1 MDQLK
6 QLHSLFITTG
16 LSQDLFSISKIL
28 HFCAISPFGD
38 LGYASLIFDRIETPN
53 AFIWNTMIRGFSI
66 SSQPEK
72 SFIFFSKMR
81 LNGVIPNKHSYPL
94 LLKAL
99 SKSMGGNPN
108 QIHAQAVKFGLDSEL
123 FVQNASILAY
133 ASCGE
138 LGYARR
144 VFDETCK
151 SDLIT
156 WTAMI
161 DGCVRNNQAREGLET
176 FMEMR
181 LRGVE
186 IDKVTIVS
194 VLCSVGMV
202 GDVWFGRCIH
212 GFYVECG
219 RVGWD
224 VYVGSALVDM
234 YAKCGYCD
242 DAKRMFDEMPYKN
255 VVSWSALVSGYVQC
269 SRFTEALLVFQD
281 MLLEEVQPNQRTLA
295 SILTACAQM
304 GALDE
309 GKWVHLYIDKNKLE
323 MNSILGTALIDM
335 YAKCGCIDEAF
346 MVFHSLAQKDVYPW
360 TAMINGLAMHGH
372 ALRSLNLFSCMLE
385 NRVQPNAVTFI
396 GVLCACTHGGLVDQG
411 IMYFD
416 CMSKVYG
423 IEPNMEHYGCMI
435 DLLGRAGHIQEAL
448 DLIKNMP
455 MEPSAG
461 VWGAL
466 VSACMIHKNFELGG
480 HIGKHLIK
488 LQPHHS
494 GRYALLANIYS
505 LSQKWEEAAHVRKL
519 MKKKGV
525 EKTPGCSWIELNGA
539 VHEFIASDKSHIQ
552 FKDMYMILDL
562 VTTQLR
568 ALG

>member
-1 MDQLK
+1 
-6 QLHSLFITTG
+6 
-16 LSQDLFSISKIL
+16 
-28 HFCAISPFGD
+28 
-38 LGYASLIFDRIETPN
+38 
-53 AFIWNTMIRGFSI
+53 MIRGFSI

-72 SFIFFSKMR
+72 SFVFFSRMR
-81 LNGVIPNKHSYPL
+81 LQGVVPNKHSYPL

-99 SKSMGGNPN
+99 SRSMGGNPS
-108 QIHAQAVKFGLDSEL
+108 QIHAQAVKFGLDSDS
-123 FVQNASILAY
+123 FVQNSLVSVY
-133 ASCGE
+133 ANSGE
-138 LGYARR
+138 SGYARR

-161 DGCVRNNQAREGLET
+161 DGCVRNNRVREGLET

-181 LRGVE
+181 LMGVE
-186 IDKVTIVS
+186 MDEVTVVS
-194 VLCSVGMV
+194 VLCGVGMV
-202 GDVWFGRCIH
+202 GDIWLGRCVH
-212 GFYVECG
+212 GLYVERG
-219 RVGWD
+219 KVSWD

-234 YAKCGYCD
+234 YAKCGHCD
-242 DAKRMFDEMPYKN
+242 DARRVFDEMPYKN

-269 SRFTEALLVFQD
+269 SRFMEALCIFQD
-281 MLLEEVQPNQRTLA
+281 MLLEEVQPNQGTLS

-304 GALDE
+304 GALDQ
-309 GKWVHLYIDKNKLE
+309 GRWVHLYIDKSKLQ

-335 YAKCGCIDEAF
+335 YAKCGCIEEAF
-346 MVFHSLAQKDVYPW
+346 LVFQVLHQKDVYPW

-385 NRVQPNAVTFI
+385 DGVQPNEVTFI
-396 GVLCACTHGGLVDQG
+396 GVLCACTHGRLVDQG
-411 IMYFD
+411 RMYFD

-423 IEPNMEHYGCMI
+423 TEPNIDHYGCMI

-448 DLIKNMP
+448 DLIKRMP

-461 VWGAL
+461 VWGGL
-466 VSACMIHKNFELGG
+466 FGACIIHKDFELGE
-480 HIGKHLIK
+480 HIGRHLIK

-519 MKKKGV
+519 MKEKGV

-539 VHEFIASDKSHIQ
+539 IHEFLASDKSHCQ

-562 VTTQLR
+562 VTIQLR
-568 ALG
+568 AVGYVPDIASLLLEMDAG